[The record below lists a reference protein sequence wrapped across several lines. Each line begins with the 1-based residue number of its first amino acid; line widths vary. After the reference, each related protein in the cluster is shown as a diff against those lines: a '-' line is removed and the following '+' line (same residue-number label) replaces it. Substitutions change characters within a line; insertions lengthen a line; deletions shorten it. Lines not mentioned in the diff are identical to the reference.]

1 MPFHAAGPHLAD
13 PEGADLNNSAYS
25 MAVSSYVPSI
35 KALAHAR
42 SRARRAGR
50 TVGSLLIATMPTTPG
65 LLALRGVE
73 KEKDHVADAAGR
85 LLPTT
90 VLRHP
95 SVDQVVDS
103 LRDCS
108 IAHFAC
114 HGYTDSVDPSGS
126 ALVLQSSKGGNGLE
140 QDMLTVH
147 RISEL
152 DLACAQV
159 AYLSACSTAD
169 GSAGRLSDEVIHV
182 VSGFQVAGFPHV
194 VGCLWPSE
202 DRVCVEVAQVF
213 YAELVRREQW
223 WGEGGVASALR
234 EAVIRQRVLD
244 PKMPLLWA
252 QFVHYGV

>member
-1 MPFHAAGPHLAD
+1 MPFYAAGHYLAD
-13 PEGADLNNSAYS
+13 PNGAGLNNNAYS
-25 MAVSSYVPSI
+25 MAVLSYVPSI

-42 SRARRAGR
+42 RRARYAERAI
-50 TVGSLLIATMPTTPG
+50 GSLLIAAMPTTPG
-65 LLALRGVE
+65 ARALYGVE
-73 KEKDHVADAAGR
+73 GGKDLVAAAAGR
-85 LLPTT
+85 LLPMT
-90 VLRHP
+90 VLLHP

-114 HGYTDSVDPSGS
+114 HGYTESIDPSSS
-126 ALVLQSSKGGNGLE
+126 ALILQSSKGDNGPE
-140 QDMLTVH
+140 KDMLTVH

-169 GSAGRLSDEVIHV
+169 GSAERLSDEVIHV
-182 VSGFQVAGFPHV
+182 VSGFQVAGLPHV

-213 YAELVRREQW
+213 YAELVTRE
-223 WGEGGVASALR
+223 
-234 EAVIRQRVLD
+234 
-244 PKMPLLWA
+244 
-252 QFVHYGV
+252 